1 MLFDPNMGTNQSR
14 KRSEMNSKAQRCEHI
29 VIVFSLLLMLMVIPH
44 TLEDF
49 ALGEPAK
56 NNIPV
61 LVLQGV
67 VAGLIAVQTL
77 GLYFIGGN
85 HRRGYFIQM
94 GVGLIWPLL
103 AGSAQLPAILSTHPY
118 RSGFIS
124 IFFVIGMIVMGVL
137 LFLASLRGLRVRNRR
152 IK

>member
-1 MLFDPNMGTNQSR
+1 MGASQSR
-14 KRSEMNSKAQRCEHI
+14 KRPEMNNKELRCKR
-29 VIVFSLLLMLMVIPH
+29 VVAVFSLLLMLMVIPH

-49 ALGEPAK
+49 ALGEPTK
-56 NNIPV
+56 NGIPS
-61 LVLQGV
+61 LILLGV
-67 VAGLIAVQTL
+67 VAGLIAIQAL
-77 GLYFIGGN
+77 GLYYIGGN

-118 RSGFIS
+118 RDGFTS
-124 IFFVIGMIVMGVL
+124 TFFVIGMIVLGVL
-137 LFLASLRGLRVRNRR
+137 LFLASIRGLWVTRKKG